1 MFPPRIQWH
10 GVTPLIE
17 RSQVTTRLCC
27 VLGWP
32 DGRRRGGYVDS
43 DNGIH
48 PRRLSNHRLLG
59 KRNPI
64 HQVISVTPQAARLP
78 EEELTIPMACFFSG
92 SNPTALAGYLVHNL
106 CPR

>member
-1 MFPPRIQWH
+1 M
-10 GVTPLIE
+10 E

-48 PRRLSNHRLLG
+48 RRRLSNHLLLG

-64 HQVISVTPQAARLP
+64 HQVIGVTPQAA
-78 EEELTIPMACFFSG
+78 
-92 SNPTALAGYLVHNL
+92 
-106 CPR
+106 